1 VSATPVV
8 DRVLLAAL
16 RADLTAADFTVD
28 AVATRLGSVAV
39 AALRREQALPAEL
52 ATRGRRDPLSVLVRL
67 LTLGRPVGVGEVDT
81 ALPTLGTNGLLRLGL
96 ATREGGQVTA
106 TCDLRPHA
114 DESRGWWV
122 ASDLSEIETGQALH
136 EDHVLGIGG
145 ASMTLA
151 AWTIRRKVDRALDLG
166 TGCGVQALH
175 LADHCRNIVA
185 TDVSERALH
194 YGRFNAALADVEV
207 DLRHGDLL
215 EPVSGERFDL
225 VVSNPPF
232 VITPRAAGV
241 PRFEYRDG
249 GLVGDDVVQ
258 RLVRTVGDHLEP
270 GGVAQL
276 LGNWEIRAGATWQDR
291 WREWLTGSELD
302 AWVIQRE
309 VQDPAEYAEL
319 WARDGGSGP
328 GVDGFEQLYAV
339 WLADFAARDV
349 TSIGFGVVT
358 LQRPGSERAP
368 WVDLVEAPG
377 PVGPA
382 MGEVMEAGLAARTW
396 LAERG
401 EAGLLDTAWRCAAD
415 VTEERHTRPGA
426 EDPGVIM
433 VRQGGGLRRSV
444 RVDTVTA
451 GLVSV
456 CDGSLTARQALE
468 AIAILLDLEATAVVA
483 AALPTMRDLVV
494 DGLLVRG

>member
-1 VSATPVV
+1 V
-8 DRVLLAAL
+8 DHP
-16 RADLTAADFTVD
+16 
-28 AVATRLGSVAV
+28 S
-39 AALRREQALPAEL
+39 E
-52 ATRGRRDPLSVLVRL
+52 
-67 LTLGRPVGVGEVDT
+67 GRP
-81 ALPTLGTNGLLRLGL
+81 
-96 ATREGGQVTA
+96 
-106 TCDLRPHA
+106 RP
-114 DESRGWWV
+114 GP
-122 ASDLSEIETGQALH
+122 
-136 EDHVLGIGG
+136 
-145 ASMTLA
+145 
-151 AWTIRRKVDRALDLG
+151 G

-175 LADHCRNIVA
+175 LADHCRSIVA
-185 TDVSERALH
+185 SDVSERALH

-349 TSIGFGVVT
+349 ASIGFGVVT

-468 AIAILLDLEATAVVA
+468 AIASLLDLEATAVVA

-494 DGLLVRG
+494 DGFLVRG